1 MELRVIRL
9 AESIFQTNHRLF
21 PRSSSVVRPNQ
32 SVFPK
37 YQAMILEKPSMSS
50 TTASRFSTALRVSL
64 DDEDGFLEKQCV
76 VVTDEAVFSM
86 DL

>member
-1 MELRVIRL
+1 MELRVVRL
-9 AESIFQTNHRLF
+9 TESIFQTNHRLF

-37 YQAMILEKPSMSS
+37 YQAMILEEPSLGSMS
-50 TTASRFSTALRVSL
+50 ASRCSMTLRVSF
-64 DDEDGFLEKQCV
+64 DDEEKRVEKQCV

-86 DL
+86 DV